1 MRLRFGIQ
9 KKAIAGISLLL
20 MALAVSLMWISVYQ
34 GSREIR
40 AELLKRGRVAAE
52 NLAYNAAYPTMV
64 RDANALRDF
73 VDGVMA
79 EKEILYCGI
88 LDADGNPLAERL
100 RPVEEMVSE
109 GVLDEGITSSPEARN
124 FRLDAIRS
132 CDVGTDGVCADDA
145 GIVHFRVPI
154 TIDPPQS
161 ASMGP
166 ELELYS
172 LGGDVP
178 HDAHDKEVI
187 GSAVIGL
194 TTHYVEETIG
204 DLRDKMIWITA
215 VAILVAMLIV
225 SIVVRLSISP
235 INELV
240 VATGRIASG
249 DYDSK
254 VGESRNDEIGDL
266 ARSFNK
272 MTADLKTSR
281 DALVEKELLEALV
294 VELRETQEQLVQA
307 GKLAALG
314 QLAAGVAHE
323 INNPLA
329 GIMGYAQLLTEKLQR
344 AAREGTTSED
354 IPRFIS
360 YVENMEKQSQR
371 CKHIVQNLLKFA
383 RASTQEEMS
392 EVDCNRVIQE
402 TLGLIEHQ
410 LEQSSIDV
418 VTQFDPQ
425 LPPIYGQEGKLQQV
439 ITNIVINAMQA
450 IEQRGTITISTSRHQ
465 NSVLMTIRDTGV
477 GIPAELLNKV
487 FEPFFTTKELGKGTG
502 LGLSVTYGLVHEM
515 GGRIELESAVGQGT
529 TFTISLPAAED
540 ASDGDAAPAGRH
552 TRRDTR
558 DADRT

>member
-1 MRLRFGIQ
+1 MKLRFGIQ

-88 LDADGNPLAERL
+88 LDTKGAPLAERL
-100 RPVEEMVSE
+100 RPVGELVSE
-109 GVLDEGITSSPEARN
+109 GVLDENAAEHPDGN
-124 FRLDAIRS
+124 DLRLESIRA
-132 CDVGTDGVCADDA
+132 CDVGPDGECADET
-145 GIVHFRVPI
+145 GMVHFRVPI

-161 ASMGP
+161 AGMGP

-172 LGGDVP
+172 LGGDVT
-178 HDAHDKEVI
+178 HDAQEKEVI

-194 TTHYVEETIG
+194 TTHYLEETIG

-225 SIVVRLSISP
+225 SIVVRLSITP

-240 VATGRIASG
+240 VATGRIAAG
-249 DYDSK
+249 DYDTK
-254 VGESRNDEIGDL
+254 VGETRNDEIGDL

-272 MTADLKTSR
+272 MTGDLKKSR

-344 AAREGTTSED
+344 AAREGVTSED

-392 EVDCNRVIQE
+392 EIDCNRVIEE
-402 TLGLIEHQ
+402 TLGLIAHQ

-418 VTQFDPQ
+418 VTHYDPQ
-425 LPPIYGQEGKLQQV
+425 LPRVYAQEGKLQQV

-450 IEQRGTITISTSRHQ
+450 IEQRGSITISTAQRQ
-465 NSVLMTIRDTGV
+465 DRVVVTIRDTGV
-477 GIPAELLNKV
+477 GIPTEHLNKV

-529 TFTISLPAAED
+529 TFTIALPVAESPSASGSATSASQSARPD
-540 ASDGDAAPAGRH
+540 AEHP
-552 TRRDTR
+552 
-558 DADRT
+558 